1 MDSTFPCLRGTDRPL
16 GTHRWEVFPFHSIFR
31 LPINPGFYHFAMS
44 SSTKT
49 VDSNIVYAPIS
60 NWEKHTL
67 DIYYPT
73 RHYEDEVSGHW
84 ARSLIVFVHGGAWR
98 TGDKS
103 GFVQLAKDLAES
115 TGDVVAVVNYTLSIA
130 AIKDDPTSV
139 PAKAQ
144 HPKHVNDVATA
155 LAFLYTRGLDRGDY
169 NPESMFLVGHSA
181 GGQITGLL
189 ALRPDTYLEPAE
201 FAAKLPRGTLH
212 GSIKG
217 VIGVEGIYDVDKLL
231 KTWPSYR
238 DFVIQGFG
246 QNPDALIKGS
256 PQGQQV
262 PSGKYDAPFLLPYYA
277 VIHSNQDDLVDPPQA
292 NDYVAHLQAVAGTDK
307 KDRVAVEFGD
317 WGSHDD
323 MLQTPQFTRTVAT
336 FLDGWK
342 KRK

>member
-1 MDSTFPCLRGTDRPL
+1 MRLLKRKGGPL
-16 GTHRWEVFPFHSIFR
+16 EEDIGPHCCKVFLFIPSSVFPSTLDFIV
-31 LPINPGFYHFAMS
+31 LPMS

-49 VDSNIVYAPIS
+49 VDRDIVYAPIS

-67 DIYYPT
+67 DIYYPS
-73 RHYEDEVSGHW
+73 RHYDDEVCGHW

-98 TGDKS
+98 SGDKS

-139 PAKAQ
+139 PAKVQ
-144 HPKHVNDVATA
+144 HPKHVNDLATA
-155 LAFLYTRGLDRGDY
+155 LAFLYTRGLDSGDY

-246 QNPDALIKGS
+246 QDPEALIKGS

-262 PSGKYDAPFLLPYYA
+262 PSSEDEAPFVLPLYA
-277 VIHSNQDDLVDPPQA
+277 VIHSNQDGLVDPAQA
-292 NDYVAHLQAVAGTDK
+292 NDYVAHLQAVAGADK
-307 KDRVAVEFGD
+307 EDRVAIEFGD

-323 MLQTPQFTRTVAT
+323 MLQTAQFTRTVTT